1 VSVAAATLSGVRD
14 LALPAG
20 QQLLDWGWVHDNV
33 DTITTALRQH
43 VSLTLQAVVF
53 GFLLSLPVAV
63 LLRRF
68 RWLQGTVLGVASVL
82 YTIPGIAALFILGP
96 YTGYI
101 SRTTIDIVLI
111 SYTLLILI
119 RNIVTGLDQ
128 VSPDVRE
135 AARGMGL
142 SPGQMLVRV
151 ELPLAL
157 PSILAGLRIAT
168 VTTIGLATLA
178 SFVSQGGL
186 GDLIITQGMAQQF
199 PTAVIVGSVLAVL
212 LAVLA
217 DVVFVGLGWLAAP
230 WSRRQREVKEPDEP
244 SVAPADAVEVPA

>member
-1 VSVAAATLSGVRD
+1 MRD

-20 QQLLDWGWVHDNV
+20 QQLFDWSWVHENLDL
-33 DTITTALRQH
+33 ITTALTQH
-43 VSLTLQAVVF
+43 IGLTVRAVTY

-68 RWLQGTVLGVASVL
+68 RWLQAPVLGAASIF

-101 SRTTIDIVLI
+101 SQATIDIVLTT
-111 SYTLLILI
+111 YTLLILI

-142 SPGQMLVRV
+142 SSTQMLVHV

-186 GDLIITQGMAQQF
+186 GDLIIVQGMSRQF
-199 PTAVIVGSVLAVL
+199 PTAVIVGSVLAVA
-212 LAVLA
+212 LAVAA
-217 DVVFVGLGWLAAP
+217 DLLFVFIGWWAAP
-230 WSRRQREVKEPDEP
+230 WSRSPRPVRWELDAPVEPVGPAEVL
-244 SVAPADAVEVPA
+244 V